1 MIEAIIDWMAENLSN
16 RSNLKIVDTR
26 YMDDLTLSDL
36 ELAETASRDAAA
48 CAACEEYNSD
58 SNIPIGKQVL

>member
-16 RSNLKIVDTR
+16 RSNLKIIDTR
-26 YMDDLTLSDL
+26 YMDDLHLSDL

-48 CAACEEYNSD
+48 CVACEEYSSD